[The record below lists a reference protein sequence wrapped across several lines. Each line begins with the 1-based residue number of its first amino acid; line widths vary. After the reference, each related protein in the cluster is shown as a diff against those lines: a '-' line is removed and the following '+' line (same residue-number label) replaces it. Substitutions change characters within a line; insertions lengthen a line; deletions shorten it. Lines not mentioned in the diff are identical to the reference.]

1 MKAAVL
7 PIQPWKRLFLPML
20 FLLTLTSMVQAG
32 LLEDAFAPLR
42 DLDVASF
49 YASYS
54 SVIDAIIFCV
64 IFIGLAQVTLGKRFG
79 KTRGSKAI
87 VIGVGLALT
96 FALVV
101 MEQTMDFSLAQF
113 GPYAAAIFVIL
124 AASVLFYLLKTLGV
138 DTIGSFSTSYVVVY
152 FLLRAVVPSFFYY
165 LQANAPGLHGLIAL
179 GALIAL
185 FAALWKLVSGF
196 WPGGGDEAS
205 KLRITAFP
213 PRKGPTETPQIKA
226 EAGEELRLLRGQLQE
241 IQRRRVKDS
250 EAIIADLDNMIVVI
264 DKYGDT
270 AGSRRMIAET
280 LSRDVVPREHR
291 LRTSLRALRKLYERV
306 EKFELGMLAQ
316 LKSLPPAKKK
326 AAEKEI
332 RERLRKLSAEERV
345 KAIED
350 KMQNHDRLFRSKLKQ
365 AVQQVNAGRMDDA
378 RKALIEARDAESH
391 IRELEEEIQKLSILL
406 RSLASREVVEGAAA

>member
-1 MKAAVL
+1 MLISSPHKGLQTSRIVL
-7 PIQPWKRLFLPML
+7 F
-20 FLLTLTSMVQAG
+20 FLLLALAAGSVSAG

-54 SVIDAIIFCV
+54 SVIDAIIYCI
-64 IFIGLAQVTLGKRFG
+64 IFVGLAQVTLGRRFG

-101 MEQTMDFSLAQF
+101 MEQAMDFSLAQF

-138 DTIGSFSTSYVVVY
+138 DNIGSFTTSYVVVY

-185 FAALWKLVSGF
+185 FAALWKLVAGF
-196 WPGGGDEAS
+196 WPGGGDE

-213 PRKGPTETPQIKA
+213 PREEPAGPPAVKA
-226 EAGEELRLLRGQLQE
+226 GTGEELRLLRGELQV

-270 AGSRRMIAET
+270 AGSRRMIAEA

-291 LRTSLRALRKLYERV
+291 LRTSLRALRKLYGRI

-316 LKSLPPAKKK
+316 LKSLPPAKRK

-332 RERLRKLSAEERV
+332 RERLRKLSAEERI

-391 IRELEEEIQKLSILL
+391 IRELEEDIQKLSTLL
-406 RSLASREVVEGAAA
+406 RGLASREVVKGAAA